1 MTYFPGARLEMRMM
15 PVSSVVKGEPGI
27 SVPSFLTMNFQ
38 PSRWLPVLVDFRISK
53 APTVSL
59 L

>member
-1 MTYFPGARLEMRMM
+1 MRMI

-38 PSRWLPVLVDFRISK
+38 PSRWLPVLVDFRISS
-53 APTVSL
+53 APYCVLAKLTEAV
-59 L
+59 